1 MWRWNLHATMAALSV
16 TALVLGSA
24 WSESSS
30 VSPAAAARADGS
42 DTLARDGGIAEPAAA
57 EVSPAAPDTDARSL
71 LERVR
76 TYRVVSGDTLN
87 RIAARS
93 EITVETLKWANSLGD
108 PNRLVPGQELTILPV
123 NGVLHTVATGE
134 TVADVAARY
143 GAPAARLV
151 EANHLAEPYALDGGQ
166 RLLVPDGRPLPA
178 AAAASGG
185 AWPAPGTGNRSKQQ
199 FIEASAAAAQESQRR
214 TRVPVSVAIAQAI
227 HESDW
232 GTSGLAR
239 NANNFFGIKARNGEG
254 SAGVYWMD
262 AWEVVNGQDVIVPEP
277 FRAYNNPAESF
288 VDHGLFFVRNSRY
301 RPAFAYA
308 DEPREFARAIADAG
322 YATDPGYAAKLIHF
336 MDLYNLYQYDK
347 QPTSASPSAAAN
359 GRAG

>member
-1 MWRWNLHATMAALSV
+1 MAALSV

-24 WSESSS
+24 WSESTS
-30 VSPAAAARADGS
+30 VSPAVAARADANDALAPAGGMPGS
-42 DTLARDGGIAEPAAA
+42 SNVGEEPADAA
-57 EVSPAAPDTDARSL
+57 SAASADTDARSL
-71 LERVR
+71 LEQVT

-87 RIAARS
+87 RIAVRS
-93 EITVETLKWANSLGD
+93 GITVETLKWANGLGD

-123 NGVLHTVATGE
+123 NGVLHTVAAGE
-134 TVADVAARY
+134 KVADLATRY
-143 GAPAARLV
+143 GAAAARLI
-151 EANHLAEPYALDGGQ
+151 EANHLEEPYALDAGQ

-178 AAAASGG
+178 AVSTGGG
-185 AWPAPGTGNRSKQQ
+185 AWPAPGTGNRFKQQ

-254 SAGVYWMD
+254 SAGVYMMD
-262 AWEVVNGQDVIVPEP
+262 AWEVINGEDVVVPEP
-277 FRAYNNPAESF
+277 FRAYNSPAESF
-288 VDHGLFFVRNSRY
+288 VDHGLFFVRNNRY
-301 RPAFAYA
+301 HPAFAYA

-322 YATDPGYAAKLIHF
+322 YATDPSYAAKLIRI
-336 MDLYNLYQYDK
+336 MDLYNLYQYD
-347 QPTSASPSAAAN
+347 
-359 GRAG
+359 RR

>member
-1 MWRWNLHATMAALSV
+1 MAALSV

-24 WSESSS
+24 WSESTS
-30 VSPAAAARADGS
+30 VPPAVAARADAT
-42 DTLARDGGIAEPAAA
+42 DTRARADGMPELSNAVGESADAGLTAATA
-57 EVSPAAPDTDARSL
+57 DSDARSL
-71 LERVR
+71 LERVS

-93 EITVETLKWANSLGD
+93 GISVETLKWANGLGD

-123 NGVLHTVATGE
+123 NGVLHMVAAGE
-134 TVADVAARY
+134 TVADLAGRY
-143 GAPAARLV
+143 GTTAARLA
-151 EANHLAEPYALDGGQ
+151 EANHLEEPFALDGGQ
-166 RLLVPDGRPLPA
+166 RLLVQDGRPLPA

-185 AWPAPGTGNRSKQQ
+185 AWPAPGTGNRFKQQ

-254 SAGVYWMD
+254 SAGVYMMD
-262 AWEVVNGQDVIVPEP
+262 AWEVINGQDVVVPEP

-301 RPAFAYA
+301 HRAFAYA

-322 YATDPGYAAKLIHF
+322 YATDPSYAAKLIRI

-347 QPTSASPSAAAN
+347 L
-359 GRAG
+359 